1 MATSRDIF
9 QALNDQDDETLGRVV
24 ARMEERGRE
33 PRFQK
38 MRGDY
43 LDLVELQSART
54 FLDLG
59 CGTGLDARA
68 AAMRPE
74 FKGVATGVDL
84 STGMIAAGERL
95 AEEEGVADRVLLRV
109 GDAAATG
116 LPGGTMDVV
125 VMHTLVSHVIDPAAV
140 LREAARL
147 LGPRGRVLV
156 FDADFSSLSFGYPD
170 AAVAKTMEASLLE
183 TFVANTRVMR
193 DLPSI
198 APACGLRIE
207 AVQSHILADA
217 PTTTFFV
224 GILENYGPLV
234 AKMGLQPQPVA
245 DGWLE
250 HQRQSIANGTFFGS
264 LNFHSYLLKPER

>member
-1 MATSRDIF
+1 MTSRDIF
-9 QALNDQDDETLGRVV
+9 QSLNDQDEETLERVV

-43 LDLVELQSART
+43 LDLVQLQSART

-68 AAMRPE
+68 AAKRPE

-84 STGMIAAGERL
+84 STGMVAAGEKL

-109 GDAAATG
+109 GDAAQTG
-116 LPGGTMDVV
+116 LPAGSMDVV
-125 VMHTLVSHVIDPAAV
+125 VMHTLVSHVVDPAAV

-147 LGPRGRVLV
+147 LGARGRVLV
-156 FDADFSSLSFGYPD
+156 FDADFASLSFGYPD
-170 AAVAKTMEASLLE
+170 ADIAKAMEASLLE
-183 TFVANTRVMR
+183 TFVANTRIMR

-198 APACGLRIE
+198 LPSCGLRIE
-207 AVQSHILADA
+207 AAQSHILAD
-217 PTTTFFV
+217 PGTSTFFV
-224 GILENYGPLV
+224 GMLENYGPLV
-234 AKMGLQPQPVA
+234 AKMGLQPTEVA
-245 DGWLE
+245 DAWLD
-250 HQRQSIANGTFFGS
+250 HQRKSISEGTFFGS
-264 LNFHSYLLKPER
+264 LNFHAYLLRPS

>member
-1 MATSRDIF
+1 MTTSRDIF
-9 QALNDQDDETLGRVV
+9 QALNNQDDETLDRVI

-68 AAMRPE
+68 AAMRPA

-84 STGMIAAGERL
+84 STGMIRAGEHL
-95 AEEEGVADRVLLRV
+95 AEEEGIGDRVLLRV
-109 GDAAATG
+109 GDAAQTG

-147 LGPRGRVLV
+147 LGPRGRILV
-156 FDADFSSLSFGYPD
+156 FDADFSSLSFSYPD
-170 AAVAKTMEASLLE
+170 AAVAKAMEASLLE

-193 DLPSI
+193 DLPSMV
-198 APACGLRIE
+198 PSCGLRIE
-207 AVQSHILADA
+207 AVQSHIVADA
-217 PTTTFFV
+217 GTTKFFV
-224 GILENYGPLV
+224 GIIENYGPLV
-234 AKMGLQPQPVA
+234 TKMGLQPAEMA
-245 DGWLE
+245 DAWLN
-250 HQRQSIANGTFFGS
+250 HQRESIAGGTFFGS
-264 LNFHSYLLKPER
+264 LNFHAYLLRPSA

>member
-1 MATSRDIF
+1 MTTSRDIF
-9 QALNDQDDETLGRVV
+9 QALNNQDDETLDRVI

-84 STGMIAAGERL
+84 STGMIRAGEHL
-95 AEEEGVADRVLLRV
+95 AEEEGIGDRVLLRV
-109 GDAAATG
+109 GDAAQTG

-147 LGPRGRVLV
+147 LGPRGRILV
-156 FDADFSSLSFGYPD
+156 FDADFSSLSFSYPD
-170 AAVAKTMEASLLE
+170 AAVAKAMEASLLE

-193 DLPSI
+193 DLPSMV
-198 APACGLRIE
+198 PSCGLRIE
-207 AVQSHILADA
+207 AVQSHIVADA
-217 PTTTFFV
+217 GTTKFFV
-224 GILENYGPLV
+224 GIIENYGPLV
-234 AKMGLQPQPVA
+234 TKMGLQPAEMA
-245 DGWLE
+245 DAWLN
-250 HQRQSIANGTFFGS
+250 HQRESIAGGTFFGS
-264 LNFHSYLLKPER
+264 LNFHAYLLRPSA

>member
-1 MATSRDIF
+1 MTASRDIF
-9 QALNDQDDETLGRVV
+9 QSLNDQPAETLDRVI

-38 MRGDY
+38 MRGEY

-68 AAMRPE
+68 AAGRPE

-95 AEEEGVADRVLLRV
+95 AEEEGVAERVLLRV

-116 LPGGTMDVV
+116 LPSGTMDIV
-125 VMHTLVSHVIDPAAV
+125 VMHTLVSHVVDPASV
-140 LREAARL
+140 LREASRL

-156 FDADFSSLSFGYPD
+156 FDADFSSLAFGYPD
-170 AAVAKTMEASLLE
+170 AAIAKAMEASLLE
-183 TFVANTRVMR
+183 TFVANPRVMR
-193 DLPSI
+193 DLPSLL
-198 APACGLRIE
+198 PSCGLRIE

-217 PTTTFFV
+217 GTSAFFV
-224 GILENYGPLV
+224 GMLENYGPLV
-234 AKMGLQPQPVA
+234 AKMGLQSQEMA
-245 DGWLE
+245 DGWLN
-250 HQRQSIANGTFFGS
+250 HQRTGIAGGTFFGS
-264 LNFHSYLLKPER
+264 LNFHSYLLRRAS